1 MENNIFEQINKVQ
14 HEQIPDIAHDKFIQ
28 VYSQKFGEQNAEA
41 FYEEQRGFF
50 LNELTSG
57 SYKDLLKEAKGT
69 SIYFAFLFLAIN
81 NLSLEKGLST
91 TCYLECRSVKVG
103 EKVDEKTQK
112 KYNIYERNAVI
123 TVTGYGEIVLRQ
135 RAGQIRSVD
144 NPKVVY
150 DCDSFR
156 FGERDGRA
164 YVEYEKAIP
173 RPAGAKIIACYVRIV
188 KADGTVDYFVLD
200 MDEIARL
207 KVYSG
212 KANQY
217 WDNEKRMMVQR
228 PNALYGKAADCSD
241 IDTGFL
247 KSKTVK
253 HAFKGYPKLSI
264 GAGGALEADKDT
276 DPQPQAEPQP
286 VEAQTNGVK
295 VETSDDDPF
304 NN

>member
-1 MENNIFEQINKVQ
+1 MENILEQINTVR

-50 LNELTSG
+50 INELTSG
-57 SYKDLLKEAKGT
+57 SYKELLKEAKGT

-91 TCYLECRSVKVG
+91 TCYLECRSIKVG
-103 EKVDEKTQK
+103 ERTDDKGK
-112 KYNIYERNAVI
+112 KLNIYERNAVI

-156 FGERDGRA
+156 YGERYGRA
-164 YVEYEKAIP
+164 FVEYEKAIP

-188 KADGTVDYFVLD
+188 KADGTTDYFVLD
-200 MDEIARL
+200 TDEMVRL
-207 KVYSG
+207 RQYSG
-212 KANQY
+212 KSNWGKA
-217 WDNEKRMMVQR
+217 
-228 PNALYGKAADCSD
+228 NALYGIQQDCSD

-276 DPQPQAEPQP
+276 DPQPQSET
-286 VEAQTNGVK
+286 QTTETHANGVK
-295 VETSDDDPF
+295 VETNDEDPF
-304 NN
+304 NS

>member
-1 MENNIFEQINKVQ
+1 MENIFDRIKIAR
-14 HEQIPDIAHDKFIQ
+14 HEEIPDIAHEKFIQ

-57 SYKDLLKEAKGT
+57 SYKELLKEASGI

-91 TCYLECRSVKVG
+91 TCYLECKSVKVG
-103 EKVDEKTQK
+103 EKVDEKTK
-112 KYNIYERNAVI
+112 RSTNIYERHAVI
-123 TVTGYGEIVLRQ
+123 SVTGYGEIVLRQ

-150 DCDSFR
+150 DCDSLR
-156 FGERDGRA
+156 FGERDGKSFL
-164 YVEYEKAIP
+164 EYEKAIP

-200 MDEIARL
+200 TDEMVRL
-207 KVYSG
+207 RQYSG
-212 KANQY
+212 KSNWGKA
-217 WDNEKRMMVQR
+217 
-228 PNALYGKAADCSD
+228 NALYGNQQDCSD

-286 VEAQTNGVK
+286 VEVQTNGVK

>member
-1 MENNIFEQINKVQ
+1 MEKENIFEKLNKAQ

-112 KYNIYERNAVI
+112 KFNIYERNAVI

-200 MDEIARL
+200 MDEMVRL
-207 KVYSG
+207 RQYSG
-212 KANQY
+212 KSNWGKA
-217 WDNEKRMMVQR
+217 
-228 PNALYGKAADCSD
+228 NALYGTQQDCSD

-286 VEAQTNGVK
+286 VEVQTNGVT
-295 VETSDDDPF
+295 VETNDDDPF

>member
-1 MENNIFEQINKVQ
+1 MENILEKINTVP
-14 HEQIPDIAHDKFIQ
+14 HEQIPDLAHDKFVQ

-57 SYKDLLKEAKGT
+57 PYKDLLKEAKGT

-91 TCYLECRSVKVG
+91 TCYLECSSIKVG
-103 EKVDEKTQK
+103 EQVNEKANK
-112 KYNIYERNAVI
+112 KTNIYERHAVI
-123 TVTGYGEIVLRQ
+123 TITGYGEIVLRQ

-156 FGERDGRA
+156 FGERDGRSF
-164 YVEYEKAIP
+164 VEYEKAIP
-173 RPAGAKIIACYVRIV
+173 RPEGARIIACYVRIV

-200 MDEIARL
+200 TDEMVRL
-207 KVYSG
+207 RQYSG
-212 KANQY
+212 KSNWGKA
-217 WDNEKRMMVQR
+217 
-228 PNALYGKAADCSD
+228 NALYGTQQDCSD

-276 DPQPQAEPQP
+276 DPQPQAEPVTTETP
-286 VEAQTNGVK
+286 ANGVT
-295 VETSDDDPF
+295 VETNDDDPF
-304 NN
+304 NS

>member
-1 MENNIFEQINKVQ
+1 MENIFEKLNKAQ
-14 HEQIPDIAHDKFIQ
+14 HEQIPDIAHDKFVQ

-103 EKVDEKTQK
+103 EKVDEKTNK
-112 KYNIYERNAVI
+112 RINIYERNAVI

-150 DCDSFR
+150 DCDSLR
-156 FGERDGRA
+156 YGEREGKSFL
-164 YVEYEKAIP
+164 EYEKAIP

-200 MDEIARL
+200 TDEMVRL
-207 KVYSG
+207 RQYSG
-212 KANQY
+212 KSNWGKA
-217 WDNEKRMMVQR
+217 
-228 PNALYGKAADCSD
+228 NALYGTQQDCSD

-276 DPQPQAEPQP
+276 EPQPQSEPVTTETP
-286 VEAQTNGVK
+286 ANGVT
-295 VETSDDDPF
+295 VETNDDDPF
-304 NN
+304 NQ

>member
-1 MENNIFEQINKVQ
+1 MENIFEKLNKAQ
-14 HEQIPDIAHDKFIQ
+14 HEQIPDIAHDKFVQ

-103 EKVDEKTQK
+103 EKVDEKTNK
-112 KYNIYERNAVI
+112 RINIYERNAVI

-150 DCDSFR
+150 DCDSLR
-156 FGERDGRA
+156 YGEREGKSFL
-164 YVEYEKAIP
+164 EYEKAIP

-200 MDEIARL
+200 TDEMVRL
-207 KVYSG
+207 RQYSG
-212 KANQY
+212 KSNWGKA
-217 WDNEKRMMVQR
+217 
-228 PNALYGKAADCSD
+228 NALYGTQQDCSD

-286 VEAQTNGVK
+286 VEVQTNGVT

>member
-1 MENNIFEQINKVQ
+1 MENILEKINKAQ
-14 HEQIPDIAHDKFIQ
+14 HEQIPDIAHDKFVE
-28 VYSQKFGEQNAEA
+28 VYSMKFGKETAEA

-57 SYKDLLKEAKGT
+57 PYKQLLQEAKGT

-103 EKVDEKTQK
+103 EKLDEKSNRKT
-112 KYNIYERNAVI
+112 NIYERNAVI
-123 TVTGYGEIVLRQ
+123 TVTGYGEILLRQ

-156 FGERDGRA
+156 YGEENGQP
-164 YVEYEKAIP
+164 YIKYEKSIP
-173 RPAGAKIIACYVRIV
+173 RPAGAKVIACYVRIV
-188 KADGTVDYFVLD
+188 KADGSTDYFVLD
-200 MDEIARL
+200 TDEILRL
-207 KVYSG
+207 KQYSG
-212 KANQY
+212 RANRS
-217 WDNEKRMMVQR
+217 WDNETRTYVER
-228 PNALYGKAADCSD
+228 PNALYGKASDGSD

-253 HAFKGYPKLSI
+253 HAFKGYPKLPI
-264 GAGGALEADKDT
+264 GAGGAMEADKDT
-276 DPQPQAEPQP
+276 DPQEETQTP
-286 VEAQTNGVK
+286 VEKPTNGVS
-295 VETSDDDPF
+295 VETSDDNPF
-304 NN
+304 NS

>member
-1 MENNIFEQINKVQ
+1 MENILEQINTVR

-50 LNELTSG
+50 INELTSG
-57 SYKDLLKEAKGT
+57 SYKELLKEAKGT

-91 TCYLECRSVKVG
+91 TCYLECRSIKVG
-103 EKVDEKTQK
+103 ERTDDKGK
-112 KYNIYERNAVI
+112 KLNIYERNAVI

-156 FGERDGRA
+156 YGERDGRA
-164 YVEYEKAIP
+164 FVEYEKAIP

-188 KADGTVDYFVLD
+188 KADGTTDYFVLD
-200 MDEIARL
+200 TDEMVRL
-207 KVYSG
+207 RQYSG
-212 KANQY
+212 KSN
-217 WDNEKRMMVQR
+217 W
-228 PNALYGKAADCSD
+228 GKAKTPDFNVQSYRSY
-241 IDTGFL
+241 I
-247 KSKTVK
+247 SK
-253 HAFKGYPKLSI
+253 ALNEPKLSDNKFVELQHRVTAMVECGI
-264 GAGGALEADKDT
+264 PMKPDTIEKLKALGITTE
-276 DPQPQAEPQP
+276 
-286 VEAQTNGVK
+286 
-295 VETSDDDPF
+295 
-304 NN
+304 

>member
-1 MENNIFEQINKVQ
+1 MENIFEKLNKAQ
-14 HEQIPDIAHDKFIQ
+14 HEQIPDIAHDKFVQ

-91 TCYLECRSVKVG
+91 TCYLECRSVKIG

-112 KYNIYERNAVI
+112 RFNIYERNAVI

-150 DCDSFR
+150 DCDSLR
-156 FGERDGRA
+156 YGEREGKSFL
-164 YVEYEKAIP
+164 EYEKAIP

-200 MDEIARL
+200 TDEMVRL
-207 KVYSG
+207 RQYSG
-212 KANQY
+212 KSNWGKA
-217 WDNEKRMMVQR
+217 
-228 PNALYGKAADCSD
+228 NALYGTQQDCSD

-286 VEAQTNGVK
+286 VEVQTNGVT

>member
-1 MENNIFEQINKVQ
+1 MENIFEKINKAQ
-14 HEQIPDIAHDKFIQ
+14 HEQIPDIAHDKFVQ

-50 LNELTSG
+50 LNELTAG

-91 TCYLECRSVKVG
+91 TCYLECRSVKIG
-103 EKVDEKTQK
+103 EKVDERTNKRI
-112 KYNIYERNAVI
+112 NIYERNAVI

-150 DCDSFR
+150 DCDSLR
-156 FGERDGRA
+156 YGEREGKSFL
-164 YVEYEKAIP
+164 EYEKAIP

-188 KADGTVDYFVLD
+188 KADVTVDYFVLD
-200 MDEIARL
+200 TDEMVRL
-207 KVYSG
+207 RQYSG
-212 KANQY
+212 KSNWGKA
-217 WDNEKRMMVQR
+217 
-228 PNALYGKAADCSD
+228 NALYGTQQDCSD

-276 DPQPQAEPQP
+276 DPQPQSEP
-286 VEAQTNGVK
+286 VT
-295 VETSDDDPF
+295 T
-304 NN
+304 

>member
-1 MENNIFEQINKVQ
+1 MENIFKQINKAQ
-14 HEQIPDIAHDKFIQ
+14 HEQIPDIAHDKFVQ

-41 FYEEQRGFF
+41 FYEEQCGFF

-103 EKVDEKTQK
+103 EKVDEKTK
-112 KYNIYERNAVI
+112 RSTNIYERHAVI
-123 TVTGYGEIVLRQ
+123 SVTGYGEIVLRQ

-150 DCDSFR
+150 DCDSLR
-156 FGERDGRA
+156 YGERDGKSFL
-164 YVEYEKAIP
+164 EYEKAIP

-188 KADGTVDYFVLD
+188 KTDGTVDYFVLD
-200 MDEIARL
+200 TDEMVRL
-207 KVYSG
+207 RQYSEKFNWG
-212 KANQY
+212 KA
-217 WDNEKRMMVQR
+217 
-228 PNALYGKAADCSD
+228 NALYGKQQDCSE

-247 KSKTVK
+247 KSKTIK

-264 GAGGALEADKDT
+264 GAGGSLESDKDT
-276 DPQPQAEPQP
+276 EQQPQSEPVTTETP
-286 VEAQTNGVK
+286 ANGVT
-295 VETSDDDPF
+295 VETNDDDPF
-304 NN
+304 NS

>member
-1 MENNIFEQINKVQ
+1 MENLFEKIEKAR
-14 HEQIPDIAHDKFIQ
+14 HEEIPDIAHDKFIQ
-28 VYSQKFGEQNAEA
+28 VYSQKFGDQNAEA

-103 EKVDEKTQK
+103 EKVDEKTK
-112 KYNIYERNAVI
+112 RSTNIYERHAVI
-123 TVTGYGEIVLRQ
+123 SVTGYGEIVLRQ

-150 DCDSFR
+150 DCDSLR
-156 FGERDGRA
+156 YGEREGKPFL
-164 YVEYEKAIP
+164 EYEKAIP

-200 MDEIARL
+200 TDEMVRL
-207 KVYSG
+207 RQYSEKFNWG
-212 KANQY
+212 KA
-217 WDNEKRMMVQR
+217 
-228 PNALYGKAADCSD
+228 NALYGKQQDCSE

-264 GAGGALEADKDT
+264 GAGGSLESDKDT
-276 DPQPQAEPQP
+276 EQQPQSEPVTTETP
-286 VEAQTNGVK
+286 ANGVT
-295 VETSDDDPF
+295 VETNDDDPF

>member
-1 MENNIFEQINKVQ
+1 MENILEQINTVR

-50 LNELTSG
+50 INELTSG
-57 SYKDLLKEAKGT
+57 SYKELLKESKGT

-91 TCYLECRSVKVG
+91 TCYLECRSIKVG
-103 EKVDEKTQK
+103 ERTDDKGK
-112 KYNIYERNAVI
+112 KLNIYERNAVI

-156 FGERDGRA
+156 YGERDGRA
-164 YVEYEKAIP
+164 FVEYEKAIP

-188 KADGTVDYFVLD
+188 KADGTTDYFVLD
-200 MDEIARL
+200 TDEMVRL
-207 KVYSG
+207 RQYSG
-212 KANQY
+212 KSNWGKA
-217 WDNEKRMMVQR
+217 
-228 PNALYGKAADCSD
+228 NALYGIQQDCSD

-276 DPQPQAEPQP
+276 DPQPQSET
-286 VEAQTNGVK
+286 QTTETHANGVK
-295 VETSDDDPF
+295 VETNDEDPF
-304 NN
+304 NS

>member
-1 MENNIFEQINKVQ
+1 MINIFEKLNKAQ
-14 HEQIPDIAHDKFIQ
+14 HEQIPDIAHDKFVQ

-57 SYKDLLKEAKGT
+57 SYKELLKEASGI

-91 TCYLECRSVKVG
+91 TCYLECKSVKVG
-103 EKVDEKTQK
+103 EKVDEKTK
-112 KYNIYERNAVI
+112 RSTNIYERHAVI
-123 TVTGYGEIVLRQ
+123 SVTGYGEIVLRQ

-150 DCDSFR
+150 DCDSLR
-156 FGERDGRA
+156 FGERDGKSFL
-164 YVEYEKAIP
+164 EYEKAIP
-173 RPAGAKIIACYVRIV
+173 RPAGAKIIACYVRII

-200 MDEIARL
+200 TDEMVRL
-207 KVYSG
+207 RQYSG
-212 KANQY
+212 KSNWGKA
-217 WDNEKRMMVQR
+217 
-228 PNALYGKAADCSD
+228 NALYGTQQDCSD

-276 DPQPQAEPQP
+276 EPQPQTEPVTTETP
-286 VEAQTNGVK
+286 ANGVT
-295 VETSDDDPF
+295 VETNDDDPF

>member
-1 MENNIFEQINKVQ
+1 MEKENIFEKLNKAQ
-14 HEQIPDIAHDKFIQ
+14 HEQIPDIAHDKFVQ

-103 EKVDEKTQK
+103 EKVDEKTNK
-112 KYNIYERNAVI
+112 RINIYERNAVI

-150 DCDSFR
+150 DCDSLR
-156 FGERDGRA
+156 YGEREGKSFL
-164 YVEYEKAIP
+164 EYEKAIP

-200 MDEIARL
+200 TDEMVRL
-207 KVYSG
+207 RQYSG
-212 KANQY
+212 KSNWGKA
-217 WDNEKRMMVQR
+217 
-228 PNALYGKAADCSD
+228 NALYGTQQDCSD

-276 DPQPQAEPQP
+276 EPQPQSEPVTTETP
-286 VEAQTNGVK
+286 ANGVT
-295 VETSDDDPF
+295 VETNDDDPF
-304 NN
+304 NS

>member
-1 MENNIFEQINKVQ
+1 MENIFEQINKAT
-14 HEQIPDIAHDKFIQ
+14 HEQIPDIAHDKFIK

-57 SYKDLLKEAKGT
+57 SYKDLLKEAQGT

-103 EKVDEKTQK
+103 EKVDEKTNK
-112 KYNIYERNAVI
+112 RINIYERNAVI
-123 TVTGYGEIVLRQ
+123 TVTGYGEIVIRQ

-150 DCDSFR
+150 DCDSLR
-156 FGERDGRA
+156 YGEREGKPFL
-164 YVEYEKAIP
+164 EYEKAIP

-200 MDEIARL
+200 TDEMVRL
-207 KVYSG
+207 RQYSG
-212 KANQY
+212 KSNWGKA
-217 WDNEKRMMVQR
+217 
-228 PNALYGKAADCSD
+228 NALYGTQQDCSD

-276 DPQPQAEPQP
+276 DPQPQAEPVTTETP
-286 VEAQTNGVK
+286 ANGVT
-295 VETSDDDPF
+295 VETNDDDPF

>member
-1 MENNIFEQINKVQ
+1 MENILEKIDKAQ
-14 HEQIPDIAHDKFIQ
+14 HEQIPELAHDKFVQ
-28 VYSQKFGEQNAEA
+28 VYSQKFGEETAEA
-41 FYEEQRGFF
+41 FYEEQRGYF

-57 SYKDLLKEAKGT
+57 PYKTMLQSVKGT

-91 TCYLECRSVKVG
+91 ACYLECKRYKIG
-103 EKVDEKTQK
+103 EKTDEKTGK
-112 KYNIYERNAVI
+112 KTNIYESTAVI
-123 TVTGYGEIVLRQ
+123 SVTGYGEIILRQ

-156 FGERDGRA
+156 FGERDGKSF
-164 YVEYEKAIP
+164 VEYEKAIP
-173 RPAGAKIIACYVRIV
+173 RPSGAKIIACYVRII
-188 KADGTVDYFVLD
+188 KKDNSVDYFVLD
-200 MDEIARL
+200 TDEILRL
-207 KVYSG
+207 KQYSG

-217 WDNEKRMMVQR
+217 WDNDKRMMVQR
-228 PNALYGKAADCSD
+228 PNALYGTQSDGSD

-264 GAGGALEADKDT
+264 GSGGALEADKDT
-276 DPQPQAEPQP
+276 DPQEEIQTP
-286 VEAQTNGVK
+286 VEKPTNGVSIN
-295 VETSDDDPF
+295 TSDDNPF
-304 NN
+304 NS

>member
-1 MENNIFEQINKVQ
+1 MDKENIFEKLNKAQ
-14 HEQIPDIAHDKFIQ
+14 HEQIPDIAHDKFVQ

-103 EKVDEKTQK
+103 EKVDEKTNK
-112 KYNIYERNAVI
+112 RINIYERNAVI

-150 DCDSFR
+150 DCDSLR
-156 FGERDGRA
+156 YGEREGKSFL
-164 YVEYEKAIP
+164 EYEKAIP

-200 MDEIARL
+200 TDEMVRL
-207 KVYSG
+207 RQYSG
-212 KANQY
+212 KSNWGKA
-217 WDNEKRMMVQR
+217 
-228 PNALYGKAADCSD
+228 NALYGTQQDCSD

-276 DPQPQAEPQP
+276 DPQPQAEPVTTETP
-286 VEAQTNGVK
+286 ANGVT
-295 VETSDDDPF
+295 VETNDDDPF
-304 NN
+304 NQ

>member
-1 MENNIFEQINKVQ
+1 MENILEQINSVR

-50 LNELTSG
+50 INELTSG
-57 SYKDLLKEAKGT
+57 SYKELLKESKGT

-91 TCYLECRSVKVG
+91 TCYLECRSIKVG
-103 EKVDEKTQK
+103 ERTDDKGK
-112 KYNIYERNAVI
+112 KLNIYERNAVI

-156 FGERDGRA
+156 YGERDGRA
-164 YVEYEKAIP
+164 FVEYEKAIP

-188 KADGTVDYFVLD
+188 KADGTTDYFVLD
-200 MDEIARL
+200 TDEMVRL
-207 KVYSG
+207 RQYSG
-212 KANQY
+212 KSNWGKA
-217 WDNEKRMMVQR
+217 
-228 PNALYGKAADCSD
+228 NALYGIQQDCSD

-276 DPQPQAEPQP
+276 DPQPQSET
-286 VEAQTNGVK
+286 QTTETHANGVK
-295 VETSDDDPF
+295 VETNDEDPF
-304 NN
+304 NS

>member
-1 MENNIFEQINKVQ
+1 MENILEQINTVR
-14 HEQIPDIAHDKFIQ
+14 HEQIPDVAHDKFIQ

-50 LNELTSG
+50 INELTSG
-57 SYKDLLKEAKGT
+57 SYKELLKEAKGT

-91 TCYLECRSVKVG
+91 TCYLECRSIKVG
-103 EKVDEKTQK
+103 ERTDDKGK
-112 KYNIYERNAVI
+112 KLNIYERNAVI

-156 FGERDGRA
+156 YGERDGRA
-164 YVEYEKAIP
+164 FVEYEKAIP

-188 KADGTVDYFVLD
+188 KADGTTDYFVLD
-200 MDEIARL
+200 TDEMVRL
-207 KVYSG
+207 RQYSG
-212 KANQY
+212 KSNWGKA
-217 WDNEKRMMVQR
+217 
-228 PNALYGKAADCSD
+228 NALYGIQQDCSD

-276 DPQPQAEPQP
+276 DLQPQSET
-286 VEAQTNGVK
+286 QTTETHANGVK
-295 VETSDDDPF
+295 VETNDEDPF
-304 NN
+304 NS

>member
-1 MENNIFEQINKVQ
+1 MENILEQINTVR

-50 LNELTSG
+50 INELTSG
-57 SYKDLLKEAKGT
+57 SYKELLKEAKGT

-91 TCYLECRSVKVG
+91 TCYLECRSIKVG
-103 EKVDEKTQK
+103 ERTDDKGK
-112 KYNIYERNAVI
+112 KLNIYERNAVI

-156 FGERDGRA
+156 YGERDGRA
-164 YVEYEKAIP
+164 FVEYEKAIP

-188 KADGTVDYFVLD
+188 KADGTTDYFVLD
-200 MDEIARL
+200 TDEMVRL
-207 KVYSG
+207 RQYSG
-212 KANQY
+212 KSNWGKA
-217 WDNEKRMMVQR
+217 
-228 PNALYGKAADCSD
+228 NALYGVQQDCSD

-276 DPQPQAEPQP
+276 DQQPTDNQQAETH
-286 VEAQTNGVK
+286 ANGVT
-295 VETSDDDPF
+295 VDTNEEDPF
-304 NN
+304 NS

>member
-1 MENNIFEQINKVQ
+1 MKENLLEQLDKVP

-41 FYEEQRGFF
+41 FFEEQRGFF
-50 LNELTSG
+50 LNELTTG
-57 SYKDLLKEAKGT
+57 SYKTMLQEAKGT

-91 TCYLECRSVKVG
+91 TCYLECRRIKVG
-103 EKVDEKTQK
+103 ERTDEKTGK
-112 KYNIYERNAVI
+112 KFSIYESNAVI
-123 TVTGYGEIVLRQ
+123 SVTGYGEIILRQ

-156 FGERDGRA
+156 YGEENGQS
-164 YVEYEKAIP
+164 YVKYEKAIP
-173 RPAGAKIIACYVRIV
+173 RPAGAKVIACYVRIV
-188 KADGTVDYFVLD
+188 KADGSTDYFVLD
-200 MDEIARL
+200 TDEILRL
-207 KVYSG
+207 KQYSG

-217 WDNEKRMMVQR
+217 WDNERHMMVQR
-228 PNALYGKAADCSD
+228 PNALYGTQADGSD

-264 GAGGALEADKDT
+264 GAGGAMEADKDT
-276 DPQPQAEPQP
+276 DIEPKEETSRAEP
-286 VEAQTNGVK
+286 VRGVS
-295 VETSDDDPF
+295 VETSEDDPF

>member
-1 MENNIFEQINKVQ
+1 MENIFEKLNKAQ
-14 HEQIPDIAHDKFIQ
+14 HEQIPDIAHDKFVQ

-57 SYKDLLKEAKGT
+57 SYKDLLKEAKVT

-103 EKVDEKTQK
+103 EKVDEKTNK
-112 KYNIYERNAVI
+112 RINIYERNAVI

-150 DCDSFR
+150 DCDSLR
-156 FGERDGRA
+156 YGEREGKSFL
-164 YVEYEKAIP
+164 EYEKAIP

-200 MDEIARL
+200 TDEMVRL
-207 KVYSG
+207 RQYSG
-212 KANQY
+212 KSNWGKA
-217 WDNEKRMMVQR
+217 
-228 PNALYGKAADCSD
+228 NALYGTQQDCSD

-276 DPQPQAEPQP
+276 DPQPQAEPVTTETP
-286 VEAQTNGVK
+286 ANGVT
-295 VETSDDDPF
+295 VETNDDDPF
-304 NN
+304 NS

>member
-1 MENNIFEQINKVQ
+1 MENIIEQINKAP

-103 EKVDEKTQK
+103 EKVDEKTNK
-112 KYNIYERNAVI
+112 RINIYERNAVI

-150 DCDSFR
+150 DCDSLR
-156 FGERDGRA
+156 YGERNGKPFL
-164 YVEYEKAIP
+164 EYEKAIP
-173 RPAGAKIIACYVRIV
+173 RPAGAKIIACYVRIL
-188 KADGTVDYFVLD
+188 KADYTVDYFVLD
-200 MDEIARL
+200 LDEIARL

-217 WDNEKRMMVQR
+217 WDNDKRIMVQR
-228 PNALYGKAADCSD
+228 PNSLYGKADDFSD

-276 DPQPQAEPQP
+276 EPQPQAEPVTTETP
-286 VEAQTNGVK
+286 ANGVT
-295 VETSDDDPF
+295 VETNDDDPF

>member
-1 MENNIFEQINKVQ
+1 MENVLETINKIA
-14 HEQIPDIAHDKFIQ
+14 HEQIPELAHDKFIQ
-28 VYSQKFGEQNAEA
+28 VYSQKFGEETAEA
-41 FYEEQRGFF
+41 FYEEQRGYF

-57 SYKDLLKEAKGT
+57 PYKELLQNAKGT

-91 TCYLECRSVKVG
+91 SCYLECRRIKVG
-103 EKVDEKTQK
+103 EKVDEKSGK
-112 KYNIYERNAVI
+112 KVGIYESNAVI
-123 TVTGYGEIVLRQ
+123 TVTGYGEIILRQ

-156 FGERDGRA
+156 FGERDGKSF
-164 YVEYEKAIP
+164 VEYEKSIP
-173 RPAGAKIIACYVRIV
+173 RPAGARVVACYVRII
-188 KADGTVDYFVLD
+188 KKDGSVDYFVLD
-200 MDEIARL
+200 TDEILRL
-207 KVYSG
+207 KQYSG

-217 WDNEKRMMVQR
+217 WDNDRRVMVKR
-228 PNALYGKAADCSD
+228 PNALYGNQSDGSD

-264 GAGGALEADKDT
+264 GSGGAMEADKDT
-276 DPQPQAEPQP
+276 DPQPEPVQQSATP
-286 VEAQTNGVK
+286 ANGVS
-295 VETSDDDPF
+295 VETDDDNPF
-304 NN
+304 DK